1 MKNKIEIINLA
12 GEKEMKSFL
21 KGNNK
26 ETLMEYFYAVAGCL
40 IYAVGFN
47 MLIVPLGYTVA
58 VLWDFLS

>member
-1 MKNKIEIINLA
+1 
-12 GEKEMKSFL
+12 MKSFL